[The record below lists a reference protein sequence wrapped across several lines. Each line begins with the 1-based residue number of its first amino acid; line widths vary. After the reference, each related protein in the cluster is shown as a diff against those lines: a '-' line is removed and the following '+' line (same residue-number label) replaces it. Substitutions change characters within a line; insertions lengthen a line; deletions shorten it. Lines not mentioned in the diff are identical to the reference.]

1 MTDFACNQS
10 NSFSGDVL
18 SVIGA
23 GHLIPAHHGQATHRA
38 LRHHANQ
45 QPAVQSTGQDQV

>member
-1 MTDFACNQS
+1 MQTDSIGRNAL
-10 NSFSGDVL
+10 SG
-18 SVIGA
+18 IGA

-38 LRHHANQ
+38 LRHYANQ